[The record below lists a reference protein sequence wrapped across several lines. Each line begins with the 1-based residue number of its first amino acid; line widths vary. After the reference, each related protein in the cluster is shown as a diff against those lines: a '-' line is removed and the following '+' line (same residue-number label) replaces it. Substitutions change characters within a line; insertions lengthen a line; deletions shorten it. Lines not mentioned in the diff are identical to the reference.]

1 MSAAD
6 KCGSDEAPVQAFA
19 ERTSRTGGAAM
30 QPRRFGFAAAAA
42 LALALGGC
50 AAEEPA
56 PESVQPENR
65 EDDESQSRGTPAF
78 RALDGDDS
86 GDLSIE
92 EIEAAAESLA
102 ALDADGD
109 GRLSGAELRPRPAR
123 VGNPADIPE
132 GARIFTLPTDADGE
146 VDMADLPPQLRE
158 FLAPADAD
166 GDGTASAAD
175 IIGLVSARSGEP
187 GEEPGD
193 PEGREG
199 PAPEGSG
206 DDRPRV
212 FGPLATALDTD
223 QDGTVS
229 EAELESAAQSLRL
242 LDRNSDGRLSP
253 DELGPDAG
261 GGNPPE

>member
-1 MSAAD
+1 
-6 KCGSDEAPVQAFA
+6 
-19 ERTSRTGGAAM
+19 M

-50 AAEEPA
+50 AAGEPA
-56 PESVQPENR
+56 PESVQSENR
-65 EDDESQSRGTPAF
+65 EDDESQSRRTPAF
-78 RALDGDDS
+78 HALDGDDS

-123 VGNPADIPE
+123 VGSPADIPE

-187 GEEPGD
+187 SEEPED
-193 PEGREG
+193 PEGREA
-199 PAPEGSG
+199 PAPEESS
-206 DDRPRV
+206 DRPRV

-223 QDGTVS
+223 RDGTVS
-229 EAELESAAQSLRL
+229 EAELESAARSLRL
-242 LDRNSDGRLSP
+242 LDRNGDGRLSP
-253 DELGPDAG
+253 DELRSD
-261 GGNPPE
+261 

>member
-1 MSAAD
+1 
-6 KCGSDEAPVQAFA
+6 
-19 ERTSRTGGAAM
+19 M

-42 LALALGGC
+42 LTLALGGC

-56 PESVQPENR
+56 PESVQSENR

-86 GDLSIE
+86 GDLSTE
-92 EIEAAAESLA
+92 EIDAAAESLA
-102 ALDADGD
+102 TLDADGD

-123 VGNPADIPE
+123 VGSPADIPE

-187 GEEPGD
+187 NEEPGD
-193 PEGREG
+193 PEGREE
-199 PAPEGSG
+199 PTPESG
-206 DDRPRV
+206 DRPRV

-223 QDGTVS
+223 RDGTVS
-229 EAELESAAQSLRL
+229 EAELESAARSLRL
-242 LDRNSDGRLSP
+242 LDRNGDGRLSP
-253 DELGPDAG
+253 SELRSD
-261 GGNPPE
+261 

>member
-1 MSAAD
+1 
-6 KCGSDEAPVQAFA
+6 
-19 ERTSRTGGAAM
+19 M
-30 QPRRFGFAAAAA
+30 QPRRFGFAAAAG

-56 PESVQPENR
+56 PESAQSENR

-86 GDLSIE
+86 GDLSTE
-92 EIEAAAESLA
+92 EIAAAAESLA

-123 VGNPADIPE
+123 VGSPADIPA

-187 GEEPGD
+187 NEEPGD
-193 PEGREG
+193 PEE
-199 PAPEGSG
+199 PAPESG
-206 DDRPRV
+206 DGDRPRV

-223 QDGTVS
+223 RDGTVS
-229 EAELESAAQSLRL
+229 EAELESAARSLRL
-242 LDRNSDGRLSP
+242 LDRNGDGRLSP
-253 DELGPDAG
+253 DELGPAAG

>member
-1 MSAAD
+1 
-6 KCGSDEAPVQAFA
+6 
-19 ERTSRTGGAAM
+19 M

-42 LALALGGC
+42 LTLALGGC

-56 PESVQPENR
+56 PESIQSENR
-65 EDDESQSRGTPAF
+65 EDDESQSRRTPAF

-123 VGNPADIPE
+123 VGSPADIPE

-187 GEEPGD
+187 NEEPED
-193 PEGREG
+193 PEE
-199 PAPEGSG
+199 PAPESG
-206 DDRPRV
+206 DRPRV

-223 QDGTVS
+223 RDGTVS

-242 LDRNSDGRLSP
+242 LDRNRDGRLSP

>member
-1 MSAAD
+1 
-6 KCGSDEAPVQAFA
+6 
-19 ERTSRTGGAAM
+19 M
-30 QPRRFGFAAAAA
+30 QSRRFGFAAAAA

-56 PESVQPENR
+56 PESVQSEDR
-65 EDDESQSRGTPAF
+65 EDDESQLRRTPAF
-78 RALDGDDS
+78 RALDGDAS
-86 GDLSIE
+86 GDLSTE

-123 VGNPADIPE
+123 VGSPADIPE

-187 GEEPGD
+187 NEEPGD
-193 PEGREG
+193 PEEGEG
-199 PAPEGSG
+199 PAPGADG
-206 DDRPRV
+206 GTDRPRV

-223 QDGTVS
+223 RDGTVS
-229 EAELESAAQSLRL
+229 EAELESAARSLRL
-242 LDRNSDGRLSP
+242 LDHNGDGRLSP
-253 DELGPDAG
+253 DELRSD
-261 GGNPPE
+261 